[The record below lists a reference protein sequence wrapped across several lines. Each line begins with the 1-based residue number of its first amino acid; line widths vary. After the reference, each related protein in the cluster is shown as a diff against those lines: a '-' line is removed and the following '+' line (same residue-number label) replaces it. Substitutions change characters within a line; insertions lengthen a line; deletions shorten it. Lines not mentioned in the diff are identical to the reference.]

1 MDSSQISSI
10 IIFFIFVLCS
20 AYFSSSETAFT
31 SLSRIRLKNEAKSGD
46 RRANQALD
54 LQEKFESLLST
65 VLIGNNVVNIA
76 SSAIA
81 TVFFLEIFPTYGA
94 TISTI
99 VTTVSLLI
107 FGEITPK
114 LLAKLSP
121 EKVAKFSAPILNIL
135 MFVLKP
141 VVWLFNLW
149 QEFVKK
155 MVGVESSESISEE
168 ELLSFVDEARTEGSI
183 EYEEHRLVKAAIEFD
198 DVDVESIL
206 TPRVDVV
213 GVDIE
218 DSDEEIEREFEQNR
232 FSRLIVY
239 DGSVDDVVGVLHEK
253 DFRRYLKAKSKNQLK
268 VSSIINLLA
277 NVLFVPPV
285 MSLSDLLR
293 IMQREK
299 NHMAIVVDEHG
310 GMIGIA
316 TMEDALEELVG
327 EIWDET
333 DIVRKEVKMI
343 DEDQEYLIKGSYSLE
358 KMFKLFNLEN
368 VDEWLSNTV
377 SGFII
382 EQVERV
388 PQTYDSFEFH
398 DLKFTV
404 TEAHQR
410 RVNEVKVERL
420 NNDNRDNDEETIE
433 E

>member
-1 MDSSQISSI
+1 MDSSQIPSI
-10 IIFFIFVLCS
+10 LIFFIFVLCS

-31 SLSRIRLKNEAKSGD
+31 SLSRVRLKNEAKAGD
-46 RRANQALD
+46 KRASQALD
-54 LQEKFESLLST
+54 LQERFDSMLST

-76 SSAIA
+76 SSAVA
-81 TVFFLEIFPTYGA
+81 TVFFLEIFPRYGA
-94 TISTI
+94 TVSTFA
-99 VTTVSLLI
+99 TTILLLI

-121 EKVAKFSAPILNIL
+121 EKVAKFSAPILKFL
-135 MFVLKP
+135 MFILRP
-141 VVWLFNLW
+141 IIWLLNIW
-149 QEFVKK
+149 QNFVKK
-155 MVGVESSESISEE
+155 LVGAEESDSISEE
-168 ELLSFVDEARTEGSI
+168 ELLSFVDEARVEGSI
-183 EYEEHRLVKAAIEFD
+183 EHEEHRLVKAAIEFD

-206 TPRVDVV
+206 TPRVDVA

-218 DSDEEIEREFEQNR
+218 DTDEEIEGVFEQNH

-239 DGSVDDVVGVLHEK
+239 DDSVDDVVGVLHEK

-268 VSSIINLLA
+268 VSSIINLLS

-293 IMQREK
+293 IMQQNK

-333 DIVRKEVKMI
+333 DVVRKEVKMI
-343 DEDQEYLIKGSYSLE
+343 NEDQEYLIKGSYSLE
-358 KMFKLFNLEN
+358 KMFKLFDLEN
-368 VDEWLSNTV
+368 AEEWLSNTV

-388 PQTYDSFEFH
+388 PKVYDSFEFH
-398 DLKFTV
+398 DLRFTV
-404 TEAHQR
+404 IDAQQR

-420 NNDNRDNDEETIE
+420 NNDHRDDEETIE